1 MTRNYFCVR
10 HKSRRTRNQHF
21 KLLYFKLNSHFG
33 KSNYISACRK
43 LNLLLI
49 NSICLVVSFLEM
61 QRKLIQS
68 KVHYKFFSSV
78 SKETT
83 HKPSKVAA
91 AKTFRQCVHV
101 IDTTCF
107 DGCFL
112 FHLITGSYCFLQRF
126 AIVWRFFQPPYC
138 NFHWNKCF
146 ERSPYFTLSPQ

>member
-68 KVHYKFFSSV
+68 KVHYKFGDSFSRHIVTFIETSV
-78 SKETT
+78 LKEVRI
-83 HKPSKVAA
+83 SRYLRNSIAA
-91 AKTFRQCVHV
+91 
-101 IDTTCF
+101 
-107 DGCFL
+107 
-112 FHLITGSYCFLQRF
+112 LIPKF
-126 AIVWRFFQPPYC
+126 
-138 NFHWNKCF
+138 
-146 ERSPYFTLSPQ
+146 